1 MTKPSLSLL
10 GELLGDDSKE
20 VDLFD
25 DVQRNLGQILNNLPA
40 LINLEGQSSIIGQ
53 SMLDFGNVSTNYHGN
68 REALV
73 ARLQHAIEKFE
84 PRLEDVSVQLYG
96 AQQNGSVLRVGLT
109 ARLNL
114 DGFLTDV
121 FFGGQSRAKW
131 KLGKIDGVGT
141 WLRAF

>member
-1 MTKPSLSLL
+1 MTKPGLSLL
-10 GELLGDDSKE
+10 GELLGDDTKE

-40 LINLEGQSSIIGQ
+40 LINLEGQGSIIGQ

-73 ARLQHAIEKFE
+73 ARLQHAVERFE
-84 PRLEDVSVQLYG
+84 PRLEEVSVQLYG

-121 FFGGQSRAKW
+121 FFGANLEQNGIWAKLTESE
-131 KLGKIDGVGT
+131 LG
-141 WLRAF
+141 

>member
-1 MTKPSLSLL
+1 MIKPSLSLL

-121 FFGGQSRAKW
+121 FFGANLEQNGSWAKLTESE
-131 KLGKIDGVGT
+131 LG
-141 WLRAF
+141 

>member
-40 LINLEGQSSIIGQ
+40 LINLEGQGSIIGQ

-73 ARLQHAIEKFE
+73 ARLQYAVEKFE
-84 PRLEDVSVQLYG
+84 PRLEEVSVQLYG

-121 FFGGQSRAKW
+121 FFGANLEQNGSWAKLTESE
-131 KLGKIDGVGT
+131 LG
-141 WLRAF
+141 

>member
-10 GELLGDDSKE
+10 GELLGNDSKE

-73 ARLQHAIEKFE
+73 ARLQHAVEKFE
-84 PRLEDVSVQLYG
+84 PRLEEISVQLYG

-121 FFGGQSRAKW
+121 FFGANLEQNGSWAKLTESE
-131 KLGKIDGVGT
+131 LG
-141 WLRAF
+141 

>member
-1 MTKPSLSLL
+1 MTKPGLSLL
-10 GELLGDDSKE
+10 GELLGDDTKE

-84 PRLEDVSVQLYG
+84 PRLEDVSAQLYG

-121 FFGGQSRAKW
+121 FFGANLEQNGSWAKLTESE
-131 KLGKIDGVGT
+131 LG
-141 WLRAF
+141 

>member
-10 GELLGDDSKE
+10 GELLGNDSKE

-121 FFGGQSRAKW
+121 FFGANLEQNGSWAKLTESE
-131 KLGKIDGVGT
+131 LG
-141 WLRAF
+141 

>member
-25 DVQRNLGQILNNLPA
+25 DVQRNLGEILNNLPA
-40 LINLEGQSSIIGQ
+40 LINLEGQSSIVGQ
-53 SMLDFGNVSTNYHGN
+53 SMLDFGNVSTSYHGN

-73 ARLQHAIEKFE
+73 ARLQHAVERFE
-84 PRLEDVSVQLYG
+84 PRLEEVSVQLYG

-121 FFGGQSRAKW
+121 FFGANLEQNGSWAKLTESE
-131 KLGKIDGVGT
+131 LG
-141 WLRAF
+141 

>member
-25 DVQRNLGQILNNLPA
+25 DVQRNLSQILNNLPA

-73 ARLQHAIEKFE
+73 ARLQHAVEKFE
-84 PRLEDVSVQLYG
+84 PRLEEVSVQLYG

-109 ARLNL
+109 ASLNL

-121 FFGGQSRAKW
+121 FFGANLEQNGSWAKLTESE
-131 KLGKIDGVGT
+131 LG
-141 WLRAF
+141 

>member
-10 GELLGDDSKE
+10 GELLGDDGKE

-40 LINLEGQSSIIGQ
+40 LINIEGQSSIIGQ
-53 SMLDFGNVSTNYHGN
+53 SMLDFGNVSTSYHGN

-73 ARLQHAIEKFE
+73 ARLQHAVEKFE
-84 PRLEDVSVQLYG
+84 PRLEEVSVQLYG

-114 DGFLTDV
+114 DGIWTDV
-121 FFGGQSRAKW
+121 FFGANLEQNGSWAKLTESE
-131 KLGKIDGVGT
+131 LG
-141 WLRAF
+141 

>member
-1 MTKPSLSLL
+1 MTKPGLSLL

-53 SMLDFGNVSTNYHGN
+53 SMLDFGNVSTSYHGN

-73 ARLQHAIEKFE
+73 ARLQHAVERFE
-84 PRLEDVSVQLYG
+84 PRLEEVSVQLYG

-121 FFGGQSRAKW
+121 FFGANLEQNGSWAKLTESE
-131 KLGKIDGVGT
+131 LG
-141 WLRAF
+141 